1 MVPGNPQDIAA
12 FLRAHAPPGIPN
24 NGEAQL
30 GTAGG
35 QMISYDVIDAERG
48 NSKGSPAEL
57 DITVAALGAGMAGIR
72 ADAEVVPAGATCA
85 YSGGPAPVPAPAAH
99 GNSVAGSSRL
109 SSRPPKSPPPRSRAN
124 VTCYGT
130 CLPAVATFVLIH
142 GAGDAGWYWH
152 LTEAETAR
160 RRAPHQRAG
169 PALRQRRGEPERL
182 RLHRY
187 RCDGRQDPVI
197 AGQSHGAFTAT
208 LVAAGSRY
216 GCSCCSPG

>member
-1 MVPGNPQDIAA
+1 LRASDRSGAVLDGSRYSQDIAA

-24 NGEAQL
+24 NGEGQL
-30 GTAGG
+30 STAGG

-48 NSKGSPAEL
+48 NSKDSPAEL

-130 CLPAVATFVLIH
+130 CLPAMATFVLIH

-152 LTEAETAR
+152 LTEAELHAGGHHTIAPDLPCDNDAASLNDYAR
-160 RRAPHQRAG
+160 TIIDAMAG
-169 PALRQRRGEPERL
+169 RTR
-182 RLHRY
+182 
-187 RCDGRQDPVI
+187 
-197 AGQSHGAFTAT
+197 
-208 LVAAGSRY
+208 
-216 GCSCCSPG
+216 